1 MPPPDLQAADEST
14 GAHAQGGRRGRIS
27 RVYWGYWLVG
37 AAFVA
42 QFVTSA
48 SQNYLI
54 GIFTLPMTEDLGW
67 TRSEFVLTRTLGQV
81 VLALAGFFLGAH
93 VDRHGARRLM
103 MVGTCILAAALF
115 LCSMVTELWQWWLLN
130 GILLTVG
137 GAMSGNLVVNVTLA
151 KWFVE
156 LRGRMAST
164 AAMGVSF
171 GGVAVTPMA
180 AMLIDAF
187 GWRVAWQLLALG
199 AFLLAF
205 PVAFLMRRA
214 PEDHGL
220 HPDGK
225 TAEEVAAGAGRA
237 AAADYD
243 TSLTRAQALR
253 TPAFYLLVVAFGC
266 GSLAITV
273 PTVQMVPFLLDAGYS
288 NQFGAFM
295 IAVVSVP
302 SMLMKPVWGWMLD
315 RMDSKSAVL
324 GFLNNAIALVLVL
337 VAVHARVDWAV
348 YVTFFLLGMGWGGLI
363 PLQEFIWASYFGRR
377 HLGAIRGAGLPF
389 TLMIGA
395 TAPYLTSLY
404 FDLVGN
410 YDGAFLIVAGL
421 SLFASILLQFARKP
435 AARRTIPTHT

>member
-1 MPPPDLQAADEST
+1 MTTPDIDEAD
-14 GAHAQGGRRGRIS
+14 ARDARARGGLRGRAS

-42 QFVTSA
+42 QFVTSGA
-48 SQNYLI
+48 QNYLI
-54 GIFTLPMTEDLGW
+54 GVFTLPMTEELNW
-67 TRSEFVLTRTLGQV
+67 TRSEFVLARTIGQV
-81 VLALAGFFLGAH
+81 VMAAAGFFVGAH

-103 MVGTCILAAALF
+103 TIGTGILAAAMF
-115 LCSMVTELWQWWLLN
+115 LCSLVTELWQWWLLN
-130 GILLTVG
+130 GVLLTVG
-137 GAMSGNLVVNVTLA
+137 AAMAGNLVVNVTLA

-156 LRGRMAST
+156 LRGRVAST
-164 AAMGVSF
+164 ASMGISF
-171 GGVAVTPMA
+171 GGVIVSPIA
-180 AMLIDAF
+180 AMLIDAY
-187 GWRVAWQLLALG
+187 GWRMAWRMLAVGALLVALPG
-199 AFLLAF
+199 T
-205 PVAFLMRRA
+205 FLMRRA

-225 TAEEVAAGAGRA
+225 TAAQVAAGGGRA

-243 TSLTRAQALR
+243 TSLTRAQAIR
-253 TPAFYLLVVAFGC
+253 TPAFYLLVIAFGF

-295 IAVVSVP
+295 LAVVSVP

-324 GFLNNAIALVLVL
+324 GFLNNAVALVLVL

-363 PLQEFIWASYFGRR
+363 PLQEFIWASFFGRR

-389 TLMIGA
+389 ALLIGA
-395 TAPYLTSLY
+395 SAPYLTSLY
-404 FDLVGN
+404 FDVVGN
-410 YDGAFLIVAGL
+410 YDGAFLIVAAL
-421 SLFASILLQFARKP
+421 SLVAAGMLQFAQKP
-435 AARRTIPTHT
+435 LNRRSLTTRP